1 MEDGSFMKGFKT
13 GRRKL
18 LVQDGE
24 RSAVTLLFGG
34 CSDLSV
40 FRLKGAFLF
49 FFLGSS
55 LQTWKSW
62 INILLLSQLPVDF
75 GLLSG

>member
-1 MEDGSFMKGFKT
+1 MEDGSFMKSVTT

-24 RSAVTLLFGG
+24 RSAVTLLFGRG
-34 CSDLSV
+34 SDLSI

-49 FFLGSS
+49 FLGTS
-55 LQTWKSW
+55 LQTWS
-62 INILLLSQLPVDF
+62 P
-75 GLLSG
+75 G

>member
-1 MEDGSFMKGFKT
+1 MEDGSFMKSIKT
-13 GRRKL
+13 GRTKL

-34 CSDLSV
+34 GSDLSV

-49 FFLGSS
+49 FLGSS
-55 LQTWKSW
+55 LQSWKSW
-62 INILLLSQLPVDF
+62 INIFLLSQLAVDL
-75 GLLSG
+75 GWLTG